1 MTELILALDLGSTSW
16 KAALFHADGRL
27 AALTRKPTP
36 TVPEDGCPCFDP
48 RALPD
53 ALGTLLR
60 DLPSLDAVQTIALTG
75 MAESGG
81 FVEQQTGRPLTA
93 IRPWYDR
100 RSVPLFDRL
109 KDTPLFAARPAVT
122 GLPMSFKYGIF
133 KLLAMKEELSLPLDQ
148 VCFLGVVEQA
158 ALLLTGVMA
167 TDETLAART
176 LAFDLT
182 ARRWDEPFLQALRLP
197 LSILP
202 QVAASGAPVGVTR
215 GDVLR
220 LRAGIPVC
228 VGGHDHVCAAYGA
241 DLLQGGG
248 VLLSM
253 GTAQV
258 MLCGRD
264 RFFPADT
271 ETGLSF
277 GPSPVG
283 GAYTCLGSIQ
293 SAGASINYWKS
304 LLFPGCDYG
313 AMMAEADVAP
323 WPTGLTYLPYLA
335 GSGAPHLEPHAAG
348 TLAGLRADTTRGT
361 ILAGVYEG
369 LAMESRF
376 VLSAMGSHSRL
387 VCAGGLTR
395 HRRLMQ
401 TLSDVTGAQV
411 CLPALDEAT
420 LYGAARM
427 ASGPQTGTERL
438 PAMTLSETF
447 SPDTERHAA
456 YEQLYSERYLPLMRL
471 TISNRKAVSL

>member
-1 MTELILALDLGSTSW
+1 MTELILSLDLGSTSW

-27 AALTRKPTP
+27 AALTRRPTP

-53 ALGTLLR
+53 ALGALLR
-60 DLPSLDAVQTIALTG
+60 ELPSLDGVQAIALTG

-81 FVEQQTGRPLTA
+81 FVDRQTGHPLTA

-109 KDTPLFAARPAVT
+109 KDTPLFAARPAAT
-122 GLPMSFKYGIF
+122 GLPLSFKYGIF
-133 KLLAMKEELSLPLDQ
+133 KLLAMKEQLSLPLDQ

-158 ALLLTGVMA
+158 ALLLTGAMA

-176 LAFDLT
+176 LAFDLI

-197 LSILP
+197 RSIFP
-202 QVAASGAPVGVTR
+202 QVVASGAPVGVTR
-215 GDVLR
+215 GGVLG

-228 VGGHDHVCAAYGA
+228 IGGHDHVCAAYGA

-264 RFFPADT
+264 RYSPDDAQ
-271 ETGLSF
+271 TGLSF

-304 LLFPGCDYG
+304 LLFPGCGYDE
-313 AMMAEADVAP
+313 MMAETNAAP
-323 WPTGLTYLPYLA
+323 WPTGLMYLPYLA

-348 TLAGLRADTTRGT
+348 ALTGLRTDTTRGA

-369 LAMESRF
+369 LAMESRY
-376 VLSAMGSHSRL
+376 VLSAMGSHNRL
-387 VCAGGLTR
+387 VCTGGLTR

-411 CLPALDEAT
+411 CLPAMDEGT

-427 ASGPQTGTERL
+427 ASGPHTGTTLL
-438 PAMTLSETF
+438 PTMTLSEPF
-447 SPDTERHAA
+447 LPDAERRAA

-471 TISNRKAVSL
+471 TISNRKAVFL